1 MGCASSTGTGGCAS
15 LPESDEELK
24 ASLDLEREILKERLQ
39 ELFNFKILLLGAG
52 ESGKSTI
59 VKQLRMIHNKPPTPH
74 ELVTIGDSL
83 HQNVIDCMKALLY
96 AMEKFGY
103 EHDTEQDKTTAE
115 MIINFD
121 ESRRIAQEEGALIST
136 LYLSKAAKSAYARR
150 NEFWLLDSCSYYM
163 NNLERFT
170 EIGFTPTP
178 EDQVMARVRTTG
190 IVVSHLE
197 HKIANGKPDEPDTMQ
212 FQVVDVGGQRNERKK
227 WIHCFDDV
235 KALLFIVNLAG
246 YNQVLFEDTSKNR
259 MHEELELFQEVTRK
273 PVFKDTPLFLFLNKK
288 DLFETMLGE
297 KDLVEAFP
305 DYNGGQNVQTAL
317 HFIRDKFLAVL
328 AGNKVAE
335 AEAMGGPP
343 DKIVQVASNLP
354 NRKLLIFDVT
364 GVWKRDI
371 KCAFEDIKGELM
383 KINRKYI
390 DQEKLV
396 IKREEKLVQK
406 RARRKGNAIACCTS
420 A

>member
-1 MGCASSTGTGGCAS
+1 MHSYK
-15 LPESDEELK
+15 SDYKSCSNLR
-24 ASLDLEREILKERLQ
+24 SCC
-39 ELFNFKILLLGAG
+39 LGRG

-59 VKQLRMIHNKPPTPH
+59 VKQLRTIHNKTPTPQ
-74 ELVTIGDSL
+74 ELVTVGDAL

-96 AMEKFGY
+96 AMAKFGY
-103 EHDTEQDKTTAE
+103 EHDNEENKETAE
-115 MIINFD
+115 MIMRFD
-121 ESRRIAQEEGALIST
+121 ENRRLIGEQGVNILK
-136 LYLSKAAKSAYARR
+136 LYNSEAVKRAYARR
-150 NEFWLLDSCSYYM
+150 NEYWLLDSCSYYM
-163 NNLERFT
+163 KNLDRFT
-170 EIGFTPTP
+170 EIGFEPTP
-178 EDQVMARVRTTG
+178 EDQVMARVRTSG

-197 HKIANGKPDEPDTMQ
+197 HKIPNGKPDEPDVMH

-305 DYNGGQNVQTAL
+305 DYTGGQNVQTAL

-335 AEAMGGPP
+335 AEAMGSPP
-343 DKIVQVASNLP
+343 EKITQVAASLP

-364 GVWKRDI
+364 GVWKRDV
-371 KCAFEDIKGELM
+371 KCAFEDIKAELL

-390 DQEKLV
+390 DQEKLA
-396 IKREEKLVQK
+396 IKREEKQMQK
-406 RARRKGNAIACCTS
+406 RARTVHSVACCSS